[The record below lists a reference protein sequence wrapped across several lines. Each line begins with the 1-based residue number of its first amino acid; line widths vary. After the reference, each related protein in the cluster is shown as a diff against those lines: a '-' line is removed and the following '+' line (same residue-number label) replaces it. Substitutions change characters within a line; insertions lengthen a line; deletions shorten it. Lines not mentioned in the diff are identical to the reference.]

1 MTGGNPLGYLQ
12 AWQIMFNSKL
22 LRTNPEIAVSVGL

>member
-12 AWQIMFNSKL
+12 AWQIMFNPKL